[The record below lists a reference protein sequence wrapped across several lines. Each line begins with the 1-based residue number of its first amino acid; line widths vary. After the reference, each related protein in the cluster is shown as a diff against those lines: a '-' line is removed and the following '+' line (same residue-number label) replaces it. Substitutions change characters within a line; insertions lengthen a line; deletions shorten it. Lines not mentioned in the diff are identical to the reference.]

1 MCKHIPVL
9 LDEFLKYLPTK
20 KDGIALDCTL
30 GFAGHSEALL
40 NTAPN
45 LKLIACDK
53 DEDALEFSK
62 TKLKKFGDRVK
73 IIKSD
78 FKDIFSKLS
87 TDEIKNLR
95 FILADIGVSS
105 YQLDEDE
112 RGFSTNSN
120 FLDMRMDK
128 SMNFNAKKLVNSYS
142 KEDLQ
147 RIFMDFAEL
156 KDAKNI
162 AEKIYSY
169 RLKKQIESAKE
180 LRQIIGKEKLKG
192 RSISKATLVFQ
203 AIRIEVNSELKA
215 LETLLKNLEQNA
227 LKDCIVAIISFHS
240 LEDGLVKKFFKQWSK
255 SCVCGEM
262 AYKCT
267 CGNNNSK
274 GEILSKKPIQA
285 TLDEIKANSRSSCA
299 KMRLFYFR

>member
-9 LDEFLKYLPTK
+9 LDEFLKYLPTE

-40 NTAPN
+40 NKAPN

-78 FKDIFSKLS
+78 FKDIFSRLS

-105 YQLDEDE
+105 HQLDEDE
-112 RGFSTNSN
+112 RGFSTKSN

-128 SMNFNAKKLVNSYS
+128 SMNFNAKKLINSYS

-169 RLKKQIESAKE
+169 RLKKQIDSAKE
-180 LRQIIGKEKLKG
+180 LTQIIGKEKLKG

-215 LETLLKNLEQNA
+215 LETLLKNLETNT

-240 LEDGLVKKFFKQWSK
+240 LEDGLVKKVFKQWSK
-255 SCVCGEM
+255 SCICDERE
-262 AYKCT
+262 YKCT